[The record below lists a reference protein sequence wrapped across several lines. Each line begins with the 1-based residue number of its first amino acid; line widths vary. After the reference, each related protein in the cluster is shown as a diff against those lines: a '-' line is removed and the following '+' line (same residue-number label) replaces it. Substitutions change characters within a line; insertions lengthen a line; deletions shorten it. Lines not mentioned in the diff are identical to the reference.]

1 MGKISIQDLS
11 QALVVRNGLDKRD
24 AFIFVSAMFD
34 IIQMNL
40 EKDRIVKVKGL
51 GTFKII
57 DVDDRE
63 SVNVNTGERVL
74 IEGHNKIT
82 FTPDALMKELVNKPF
97 SQFETVV
104 LNDGVDFEDMKAPEE
119 PAIDNDPNDPA
130 NFPLVDF
137 GAGEERKLVDIA
149 DEDIPEWVIEP
160 VVKVSEPVAP
170 KKPVVVEPGI
180 VTLGEVPTPEP
191 EPEPIVEPESD
202 PIEEPAPAPFIEDE
216 PAPIIEEEPVVMP
229 EPMVEKEPIIESE
242 PEPIIESEPEPI
254 IEPEPEPIVEPEPEL
269 EPIIEPEPELIEEPE
284 LETIVEPEPEPI
296 VETKYIVEVEPEV
309 GGEPMIEEEPII
321 EPEPEPVV
329 EMEPEPEPIIELEP
343 ELIEEAESEVR
354 GEPMI
359 EEEPVA
365 VPEPETEVESEEED
379 EAESPESEE
388 EPVEEE
394 SEEPSSNGGRKGL
407 LAVLA
412 CLLGLAGGY
421 ILGNIFPWSHSAQ
434 SPEVKVEKVVPAP
447 KPAPVVEPVDS
458 IDSAEVKPAA
468 PAAKSTEAKPE
479 EKPVAPAAK
488 PAESKPAAKPEVKP
502 AEKPVAKPVEPKPV
516 PAATSEPT
524 VQLDKYQQMD
534 KRVRYGAYRIVGTA
548 QEVKVKEGDNL
559 KKIASRILGPDME
572 CYLEVYN
579 GMNSN
584 TELKVGQT
592 IKIPKLEWKKKKS
605 QNK

>member
-104 LNDGVDFEDMKAPEE
+104 LNDGVDFEDMKAAEE
-119 PAIDNDPNDPA
+119 PANDNDPNDPA

-137 GAGEERKLVDIA
+137 GAGEEHKMVDIA

-160 VVKVSEPVAP
+160 VVKVSEPLAP

-242 PEPIIESEPEPI
+242 PEPIIEPEQ
-254 IEPEPEPIVEPEPEL
+254 

-284 LETIVEPEPEPI
+284 PETIVEPEPEPI

-309 GGEPMIEEEPII
+309 GGEPMIEEEPVAVSEPEPLMDL

-329 EMEPEPEPIIELEP
+329 EPESETDEELE
-343 ELIEEAESEVR
+343 EEY
-354 GEPMI
+354 EP
-359 EEEPVA
+359 
-365 VPEPETEVESEEED
+365 
-379 EAESPESEE
+379 ESPELEE

-407 LAVLA
+407 LAILA

-434 SPEVKVEKVVPAP
+434 SQEVKVEKVVPAP
-447 KPAPVVEPVDS
+447 APTPVVEPVDS
-458 IDSAEVKPAA
+458 VEPAEVKSTA
-468 PAAKSTEAKPE
+468 PATTSAEAKPE
-479 EKPVAPAAK
+479 
-488 PAESKPAAKPEVKP
+488 ESKPAAKPEVKP

-592 IKIPKLEWKKKKS
+592 IKIPKLELKKKKS
-605 QNK
+605 QKK

>member
-269 EPIIEPEPELIEEPE
+269 EPIIELEPELIEEPE
-284 LETIVEPEPEPI
+284 PETIVEP
-296 VETKYIVEVEPEV
+296 
-309 GGEPMIEEEPII
+309 
-321 EPEPEPVV
+321 
-329 EMEPEPEPIIELEP
+329 EPEPEPIIELEP

-502 AEKPVAKPVEPKPV
+502 AVKPAEKPVAKHVEPKPV

-605 QNK
+605 QNKQNV